1 MSLDPVVVRG
11 EQGLDRGLV
20 VARAQDRQG
29 LGVGEEISV
38 QKEVYGVCRQILV
51 ISITVARVNLYNTQC
66 SNLHV
71 PSQSPG
77 A

>member
-1 MSLDPVVVRG
+1 M
-11 EQGLDRGLV
+11 
-20 VARAQDRQG
+20 ARAQDRQG

-51 ISITVARVNLYNTQC
+51 ISITVARVNLYSTQC

-71 PSQSPG
+71 PSLEPVST
-77 A
+77 